1 MMKKT
6 LLIAACCLAQ
16 LAVFAQPKQDN
27 RAAHTKVADLLQ
39 QQPAKDKAA
48 LEANMKALAE
58 MGEEGVLGIA
68 SMMAAPGKGDNT
80 AAEYALTGYAFYV
93 TQPGKESLKA
103 DAVKSYVKALA
114 KVQDKEVKE
123 FFIRRL
129 ESIGNDDAVAAL
141 APYLADERL
150 SAITAR
156 TLVQINSAASR
167 KALLDAIDKAPGR
180 NKQSLVLAIGDA
192 RVPEATSILVPL
204 AASTDKMLA
213 KTALYALSYIA
224 APGAKGVLETS
235 ASRAGYKYDVTNA
248 TTAYLAYI
256 QQLAASGKTGEAVRL
271 AQTLLNTTAKD
282 PSQIHVRT
290 AALSLLDQFSGD
302 ASLPLLTA
310 AAGDANG
317 AYRDAALKLAGK
329 RLNTASIAAWIKT
342 LAKASPA
349 SKAAI
354 AGMLGDNKVTAALP
368 AVQRLLGDKNPEVR
382 LAAIT
387 ATGQIGGAQAV
398 PALLEVLSKGGDKE
412 VAAVQSVLKTI
423 KGNEVATQSAAA
435 LAGVPAN
442 AQVALLDVVAGRMAD
457 GAFAQV
463 LPLTKSNNETVRKA
477 AFASLK
483 DVVSPANLAALLQ
496 LLNTAGSAQDV
507 KGIQE
512 AVVAAAAGSSNA
524 SVAVIEGMKAAP
536 ADKRDRYLT
545 VLGGIGGASSLQ
557 MVKEA
562 FDKGNAEQKKAAVS
576 ALSAW
581 KDASAMQ
588 PLLDIAR
595 KDAGVRS
602 EALKGYVRLA
612 KAETRAEQRLLYLTN
627 AMELTKEAGL
637 KKAILQQVE
646 QCKTFPALIFAGQFL
661 DDADAQQEAA
671 QAVMNIALADKSY
684 NGATVRSLLDK
695 TSSVLKGGDAGYQR
709 EAIRKYLSEMP
720 AGEGFVSMFNGKD
733 LTGWKGLVA
742 DPIKRAK
749 MHPDTLKKKQAVAD
763 VKMREGWSVK
773 DGVLWFNGHGDNL
786 ASTKKYGD
794 IEMFV
799 DWKIE
804 PSGDAGIYLRGTP
817 QVQIWDTTRRDVGAE
832 VGSGGLYNNTKNPSK
847 PLALADNAI
856 GEWNTFR
863 IIQKGD
869 RVTVYLNGVLV
880 VDNVI
885 LENYWDRKQ
894 PIFAE
899 EQLELQAHGTNVYY
913 RNIYVREFERP
924 KPFTLSDQEKKE
936 GYQIL
941 FDGTNM
947 HEWTGNTVSY
957 VMEDGN
963 IVCRPGG
970 HGGGNLFTK
979 NEYSDFVY
987 RFEFQLTP
995 GANNGLGIR
1004 APLEG
1009 DAAYGGMELQILDN
1023 DAEIYKNL
1031 QVYQYHGSVYGVIA
1045 AKRGFLKPVGEWN
1058 YEQVTVKG
1066 TRITVELNGT
1076 VILDGDIAD
1085 ARDNGSIDHKEHP
1098 GLKRTSGHIGF
1109 LGHGSVVKF
1118 RNIRIKDLSGD
1129 TGKTE
1134 KKKAGKK

>member
-6 LLIAACCLAQ
+6 FLIAACCLAQ
-16 LAVFAQPKQDN
+16 LVVFAQPKQDN

-58 MGEEGVLGIA
+58 MGEDGVLGIA
-68 SMMAAPGKGDNT
+68 AMMAAPGKGDNT

-103 DAVKSYVKALA
+103 AAVKSYVKALA

-129 ESIGNDDAVAAL
+129 EAIANDDAVAPVA
-141 APYLADERL
+141 AYLSDERL
-150 SAITAR
+150 SGVAAR

-167 KALLDAIDKAPGR
+167 KALVDAIDKAQGR
-180 NKQSLVLAIGDA
+180 DKQSLVIAIGDSRA
-192 RVPEATSILVPL
+192 PEAATVLVPL

-224 APGAKGVLETS
+224 SPNSSAVLES
-235 ASRAGYKYDVTNA
+235 AAARTGYKYDVTNA

-256 QQLAASGKTGEAVRL
+256 QQLAANGKTADAADRAEK
-271 AQTLLNTTAKD
+271 LLQSAKEV
-282 PSQIHVRT
+282 HVRT
-290 AALSLLDQFSGD
+290 AALALLDQVNGD
-302 ASLPLLTA
+302 RNLPRLTA
-310 AAGDANG
+310 AAGDAN
-317 AYRDAALKLAGK
+317 AEYRDAALKLAGK
-329 RLNTASIAAWIKT
+329 HLNAVSVAAWLKT

-354 AGMLGDNKVTAALP
+354 VGMLGDNKVAAALP
-368 AVQRLLGDKNPEVR
+368 AVQRLLGDKNADVR

-387 ATGQIGGAQAV
+387 ATGRIGGAQAV
-398 PALLEVLSKGGDKE
+398 PALLQVLSKGSAAE
-412 VAAVQSVLKTI
+412 VASVQSVLKTI

-435 LAGVPAN
+435 IAGVPAN
-442 AQVALLDVVAGRMAD
+442 AQVALLDVLAGRKSDA
-457 GAFAQV
+457 AFEQV
-463 LPLTKSNNETVRKA
+463 LPLTKSNKETVRKA

-496 LLNTAGSAQDV
+496 LLNSAGSQDV
-507 KGIQE
+507 KGIQD
-512 AVVAAAAGSSNA
+512 AVIAAAAGSNDAAA
-524 SVAVIEGMKAAP
+524 SVISSLKGVS

-545 VLGGIGGASSLQ
+545 VLGGIGGASSLA

-562 FDKGNAEQKKAAVS
+562 FDKGSADQKKAAVA

-595 KDAGVRS
+595 KDAGARS

-612 KAETRAEQRLLYLTN
+612 RAETRAEQRLLYMEN

-646 QCKTFPALIFAGQFL
+646 ACKTFPALTFAGQFL

-684 NGATVRSLLDK
+684 SGAIVRGLLEK

-742 DPIKRAK
+742 DPIKRSK
-749 MHPDTLKKKQAVAD
+749 MDAATLKKEQEKAD
-763 VKMREGWSVK
+763 DKMRAAWSVK

-786 ASTKKYGD
+786 CTEKQYGD
-794 IEMFV
+794 FEMFV

-804 PSGDAGIYLRGTP
+804 PEGDAGIYLRGTP
-817 QVQIWDTTRRDVGAE
+817 QVQIWDTTLRKVGAE
-832 VGSGGLYNNTKNPSK
+832 VGSGGLYNNQKNASK
-847 PLALADNAI
+847 PLKLADNAI
-856 GEWNTFR
+856 NEWNTFR
-863 IIQKGD
+863 IIMKGD

-885 LENYWDRKQ
+885 LENYWDRKL
-894 PIFAE
+894 PIFAS

-913 RNIYVREFERP
+913 RNLYVREFERP
-924 KPFTLSDQEKKE
+924 KPFVLSEQEQKE
-936 GYQIL
+936 GYKIL

-947 HEWTGNTVSY
+947 HEWTGNTTSY

-963 IVCRPGG
+963 IVCRPSD
-970 HGGGNLFTK
+970 HSGGNLYTK
-979 NEYSDFVY
+979 NEYGDFIY

-1004 APLEG
+1004 APLTG
-1009 DAAYGGMELQILDN
+1009 DVAYGGMELQILDN
-1023 DAEIYKNL
+1023 EADIYKKL
-1031 QVYQYHGSVYGVIA
+1031 EVYQYHGSVYGVIP

-1066 TRITVELNGT
+1066 TRIIVELNGT
-1076 VILDGDIAD
+1076 VILDGDIAE
-1085 ARDNGSIDHKEHP
+1085 ASKNGTIDHKEHP
-1098 GLKRTSGHIGF
+1098 GLKRTSGHIGY

-1118 RNIRIKDLSGD
+1118 RNIRIKDLTAEAPKAES
-1129 TGKTE
+1129 
-1134 KKKAGKK
+1134 KKKKK

>member
-1 MMKKT
+1 MKKT

-16 LAVFAQPKQDN
+16 LAVFAQPKPDN

-39 QQPAKDKAA
+39 QQPANNNAA

-103 DAVKSYVKALA
+103 AAVKSYVKALE

-129 ESIGNDDAVAAL
+129 EAIGNDDAVPAVAA
-141 APYLADERL
+141 YLADERL
-150 SAITAR
+150 SGIAAR

-167 KALLDAIDKAPGR
+167 KALLDGINKAQGR

-192 RVPEATSILVPL
+192 RVPEAATILVPL
-204 AASTDKMLA
+204 ASSTDKMLA

-224 APGAKGVLETS
+224 APTSAPVLEGF
-235 ASRAGYKYDVTNA
+235 AKRAGYKYDETNA

-256 QQLAASGKTGEAVRL
+256 QQLAAAGKKAEAAGL
-271 AQTLLNTTAKD
+271 AEKLLATAKD
-282 PSQIHVRT
+282 PSQNHVRI
-290 AALSLLDQFSGD
+290 AALSLLDELQGD
-302 ASLPLLTA
+302 QNQKRLLA
-310 AAGDANG
+310 AYHEND
-317 AYRDAALKLAGK
+317 AYRVAALKLAGK
-329 RLNTASIAAWIKT
+329 HLNATSIAGWLSVLKTASPG
-342 LAKASPA
+342 AKAD
-349 SKAAI
+349 I
-354 AGMLGDNKVTAALP
+354 IEMLGNNKVGAALP
-368 AVQRLLGDKNPEVR
+368 VAYRLLGDKDAGVR

-387 ATGQIGGAQAV
+387 AAGQIGGAQAV
-398 PALLEVLSKGGDKE
+398 PALLQLLSKGNSAE
-412 VAAVQSVLKTI
+412 VEAVRSALKTI

-435 LAGVPAN
+435 LSGVPAS
-442 AQVALLDVVAGRMAD
+442 AQVALLDVLATRQAD

-463 LPLTKSNNETVRKA
+463 LPLTKSPNETVRKA

-483 DVVSPANLAALLQ
+483 DVAGSANLATLLQ
-496 LLNTAGSAQDV
+496 LLNSAGAQDV
-507 KGIQE
+507 SGIQD
-512 AVVAAAAGSSNA
+512 AVIAAAGAGDAATVIA
-524 SVAVIEGMKAAP
+524 SMKSAP
-536 ADKRDRYLT
+536 ADKRGRYFT
-545 VLGGIGGASSLQ
+545 VLGGIGGASSLA

-562 FDKGNAEQKKAAVS
+562 AGKGDAAQKQAAVA

-581 KDASAMQ
+581 KDASAM
-588 PLLDIAR
+588 PALLDIAR
-595 KDAGVRS
+595 KDAGARN

-612 KAETRAEQRLLYLTN
+612 KAETRAEQRLLYLED
-627 AMELTKEAGL
+627 AMQLTKDAGL
-637 KKAILQQVE
+637 KKNILQQAE
-646 QCKTFPALIFAGQFL
+646 QCKTFPALVFAGQFL
-661 DDADAQQEAA
+661 DDKDAQQEAA

-684 NGATVRSLLDK
+684 SGNIVKSLLEK

-720 AGEGFVSMFNGKD
+720 AGEGFVSLFNGKD
-733 LTGWKGLVA
+733 LSGWKGLVA
-742 DPIKRAK
+742 NPIKRSK
-749 MHPDTLKKKQAVAD
+749 MDAATLKKEQEKAD
-763 VKMREGWSVK
+763 AKMREGWSVK

-786 ASTKKYGD
+786 CTDKKYGD
-794 IEMFV
+794 FEMFV

-804 PSGDAGIYLRGTP
+804 PNGDAGIYLRGTP

-832 VGSGGLYNNTKNPSK
+832 VGSGGLYNNQKNASK
-847 PLALADNAI
+847 PLKLADNAI
-856 GEWNTFR
+856 NEWNNFR
-863 IIQKGD
+863 IIMKGD
-869 RVTVYLNGVLV
+869 RVTVYLNGELV

-885 LENYWDRKQ
+885 LENYWDRKL
-894 PIFAE
+894 PIFVE

-913 RNIYVREFERP
+913 RNLYVREFERP
-924 KPFTLSDQEKKE
+924 KPFELSADEKKE
-936 GYQIL
+936 GYRIL

-947 HEWTGNTVSY
+947 HEWTGNTTSY
-957 VMEDGN
+957 VMEDGA

-970 HGGGNLFTK
+970 HGGGNLYTK
-979 NEYSDFVY
+979 DEYSDFVY

-1004 APLEG
+1004 APLGG
-1009 DAAYGGMELQILDN
+1009 DAAYEGMELQILDN
-1023 DAEIYKNL
+1023 EADIYKNL
-1031 QVYQYHGSVYGVIA
+1031 EVYQYHGSVYGVIP

-1076 VILDGDIAD
+1076 VILDGDIAN
-1085 ARDNGSIDHKEHP
+1085 ARDNGTLDHKNHP
-1098 GLKRTSGHIGF
+1098 GLKRTTGHIGF

-1118 RNIRIKDLSGD
+1118 RNIRVKDLTAGAPQAE
-1129 TGKTE
+1129 TKG
-1134 KKKAGKK
+1134 KKKKK